1 MNAAHSSRDIS
12 EADSTP
18 YNRPLPDKRLVACP
32 HCDLLQRLPEVA
44 PGASARCPRCD
55 KELWRHREDSL
66 NRTLALTLAAAVLY
80 VIANAVPMLGL
91 TAVGHQAATTVFGGA
106 VQLWRD
112 GQEIVAVLILF
123 AAVVAPALQIGSML
137 LITAVSLRE
146 RPPAWVGALLRH
158 IPFTRTWS
166 MLEVMLVGVPGR
178 ADQDRGL
185 CDGGPG
191 AGAVRGGWTGLPAP
205 RDPVELRP
213 AGSVGQGGVGGSGR
227 PAGGLRR
234 PDGGGDVVSPPAI
247 TAIQQGL
254 QSCEGCGLLSR
265 PAPGAEE
272 GRCPRCDEE
281 LRFRKRDSLQR
292 TLAFLIAAAICYLPA
307 NLLPVMTTITAGGEE
322 SDTIM
327 QGVVL
332 LWSPTGW
339 PLSLI
344 VLFAS
349 IMIPSAKILALLYLV
364 FTVRRGSI
372 ENNRQ
377 RVRLYRIVDIIGRWS
392 MVDVFVDTFTVALI
406 QLQPLMSVKPAPGVL
421 FFAAVVVL
429 TMLAVESFDPRL
441 IWDPQVNTD
450 GHR

>member
-1 MNAAHSSRDIS
+1 V
-12 EADSTP
+12 ST
-18 YNRPLPDKRLVACP
+18 
-32 HCDLLQRLPEVA
+32 
-44 PGASARCPRCD
+44 
-55 KELWRHREDSL
+55 
-66 NRTLALTLAAAVLY
+66 
-80 VIANAVPMLGL
+80 
-91 TAVGHQAATTVFGGA
+91 
-106 VQLWRD
+106 
-112 GQEIVAVLILF
+112 
-123 AAVVAPALQIGSML
+123 
-137 LITAVSLRE
+137 
-146 RPPAWVGALLRH
+146 
-158 IPFTRTWS
+158 
-166 MLEVMLVGVPGR
+166 
-178 ADQDRGL
+178 
-185 CDGGPG
+185 
-191 AGAVRGGWTGLPAP
+191 
-205 RDPVELRP
+205 
-213 AGSVGQGGVGGSGR
+213 
-227 PAGGLRR
+227 
-234 PDGGGDVVSPPAI
+234 PAI

-292 TLAFLIAAAICYLPA
+292 TMAFLIAAAVCYLPA
-307 NLLPVMTTITAGGEE
+307 NLRPVMTTITAGGEE

-372 ENNRQ
+372 QNNRQ

-429 TMLAVESFDPRL
+429 TMMAVESFDPRL
-441 IWDPQVNTD
+441 IWDPASSKEI
-450 GHR
+450 HYA